1 MVVRRQYADK
11 GVGIQKRPPPPPKI
25 NVNNLIVDDKV
36 KLSEKQK
43 SSKKKSGKKSK
54 SSPQLLGV
62 PRCETSRE
70 VLQSRE
76 PESIH
81 RRSSRARS
89 RSRSRGRSRSERHSP
104 SPPRQRSLPQPPP
117 PKEYAIAP
125 SAMKRTKSLTKTAK
139 PSTNSKPKLFGAN
152 EAKKKTAAATA
163 KAKKAAKAQQQARR
177 APPKWNQ
184 VLYGSKS
191 SCNKSLAST
200 NTRQKKAAVAG
211 QINARPTPNNVPAQK
226 KKVVRINAPS
236 GSVRTSN
243 TRSIQTKP
251 GLDDKII
258 MALDNCIGDFDLYDF
273 LEDTGE
279 RVETMQHYLKD
290 GDESTMPGKAKLLYQ
305 KSTETYQES
314 QKQIGERFER
324 SMKAMADA
332 DEGRRPE
339 PEPEPEV
346 EEEETIDDKEEIGQK
361 DRNMDFAVEVT
372 TDTAQTNSN
381 SLDALLKKSEAEEV
395 SATRDENT
403 ATESS
408 IEATKK
414 KKVDLTPIKE
424 EIKSEV
430 KRAKKSA
437 SLRLGL
443 YLQGLAKDLIGEE
456 AADNLC
462 CSALDSAGLE
472 EEDLSKSTIEQELEE
487 RKKRADIV
495 SSATNEEGQD
505 ASNTAQDVVPNGNVD
520 ERTENVQE
528 AIDATGNKVVRTKT
542 PQVAILNQTATSIAS
557 ADNSVAENDKDKSDD
572 KYLYPPFQSTFP
584 IDQKVS
590 DVLESAVTEEN
601 DSEEVIETSTQRIEG
616 KLRELVQLLDERN
629 VKKVVDV
636 AAVIDEPKETSKTE
650 EVKEESISIVEGTDG
665 DCEMDKSISK
675 DPRLSF

>member
-43 SSKKKSGKKSK
+43 SSKKKSGKKPK
-54 SSPQLLGV
+54 SSSELLGV
-62 PRCETSRE
+62 PRCEAPRE
-70 VLQSRE
+70 VFQSRE
-76 PESIH
+76 PESSH
-81 RRSSRARS
+81 RRSSRNS
-89 RSRSRGRSRSERHSP
+89 SRGRSRSGGHSR

-139 PSTNSKPKLFGAN
+139 LSTNSKPKLFGAN
-152 EAKKKTAAATA
+152 EAKKKSAAATA
-163 KAKKAAKAQQQARR
+163 KAKKAAKAQQQARH

-211 QINARPTPNNVPAQK
+211 QINTRPSSTVPAQ
-226 KKVVRINAPS
+226 KKVVRINAPP
-236 GSVRTSN
+236 GSVRTSRPN

-279 RVETMQHYLKD
+279 RVETMQQYLKD
-290 GDESTMPGKAKLLYQ
+290 EDESTMPGKAKLLYQ

-314 QKQIGERFER
+314 QKQMGERFER

-339 PEPEPEV
+339 SEPEPEPEV
-346 EEEETIDDKEEIGQK
+346 GEEEIIDDNEEIVQK

-372 TDTAQTNSN
+372 TDTTQTKSN
-381 SLDALLKKSEAEEV
+381 SLDALLKKSEAHQV
-395 SATRDENT
+395 TATKDENT
-403 ATESS
+403 AAESS

-414 KKVDLTPIKE
+414 KKVDLTPIKKQ
-424 EIKSEV
+424 IKNEV
-430 KRAKKSA
+430 KQAKKSA

-443 YLQGLAKDLIGEE
+443 YLQGLAKNLIGEE

-472 EEDLSKSTIEQELEE
+472 EEDLSKSTIEKELEE
-487 RKKRADIV
+487 RKKRAYIV
-495 SSATNEEGQD
+495 SSITHEQQQPV
-505 ASNTAQDVVPNGNVD
+505 SNTMEAVVPNGNV
-520 ERTENVQE
+520 EESTENVQE
-528 AIDATGNKVVRTKT
+528 PIDATGSKLVATDTQDGRIYQIVT
-542 PQVAILNQTATSIAS
+542 PIN
-557 ADNSVAENDKDKSDD
+557 DAENSDSEDGKGEGDD

-590 DVLESAVTEEN
+590 DILESKVMEEEGG
-601 DSEEVIETSTQRIEG
+601 EEVIETSTQRIEG

-629 VKKVVDV
+629 VNNVVDV
-636 AAVIDEPKETSKTE
+636 AAIIDEPKETSKT
-650 EVKEESISIVEGTDG
+650 KQMKKESISIIEEKEGDR
-665 DCEMDKSISK
+665 EMDKSISNNSH
-675 DPRLSF
+675 LSF

>member
-54 SSPQLLGV
+54 SPPQLLGV
-62 PRCETSRE
+62 PRCEASRE

-76 PESIH
+76 PESSH

-211 QINARPTPNNVPAQK
+211 QVNTRPTPNNVPAQK

-305 KSTETYQES
+305 NSTETYQES

-324 SMKAMADA
+324 SVKAMADA

-346 EEEETIDDKEEIGQK
+346 EEEETIDDNEEIVQK

-372 TDTAQTNSN
+372 TDTTQTNST

-395 SATRDENT
+395 PATKDENT
-403 ATESS
+403 ATESCA
-408 IEATKK
+408 EATKK
-414 KKVDLTPIKE
+414 KRVDLTPMKKQ
-424 EIKSEV
+424 IKSEV
-430 KRAKKSA
+430 KQAKKSA

-472 EEDLSKSTIEQELEE
+472 EEDLSKSTIEKELEE
-487 RKKRADIV
+487 RKKRADTV
-495 SSATNEEGQD
+495 SSATNEQQQD
-505 ASNTAQDVVPNGNVD
+505 VSNTLQDVVPNGNVD
-520 ERTENVQE
+520 ERTE
-528 AIDATGNKVVRTKT
+528 T
-542 PQVAILNQTATSIAS
+542 PQDAVPYLTPTTVLQKMTNTRVTTNIYIHPFKALSPSTRKVQTSWRA
-557 ADNSVAENDKDKSDD
+557 
-572 KYLYPPFQSTFP
+572 
-584 IDQKVS
+584 
-590 DVLESAVTEEN
+590 
-601 DSEEVIETSTQRIEG
+601 G
-616 KLRELVQLLDERN
+616 
-629 VKKVVDV
+629 
-636 AAVIDEPKETSKTE
+636 
-650 EVKEESISIVEGTDG
+650 
-665 DCEMDKSISK
+665 
-675 DPRLSF
+675 